1 MATVAVARERGGIV
15 ARPVAD
21 RMILRSFLERDRL
34 WAAYAICDLED
45 QEFRRTR
52 WGAAWDGDRLV
63 AVAVEYA
70 GPTPQPLFAMGSAD
84 GIDVILR
91 DVLRPRAAY
100 LATRTETLP
109 AVLRNYR
116 LEPAVPMVRM
126 WVDRTRFRPRVEPAV
141 RRLGPSDVGDLNR
154 LYRLGFASWLPSA
167 AITEGVYY
175 GLRIDGRLVSA
186 AGTHVVSPRARLA
199 VVGNV
204 LTGGEHRGRG
214 YAQAVTAAVTE
225 ALLEY
230 CDQVVLNVRSDNPPA
245 IQAYRAIGYAEYC
258 RFEERLGFRLEAP
271 WSGWMTG
278 IRRLLRSGKDANAR

>member
-1 MATVAVARERGGIV
+1 MATVAVARERAGVV
-15 ARPVAD
+15 ARPVTD
-21 RMILRSFLERDRL
+21 RLVLRAFLERDRL

-52 WGAAWDGDRLV
+52 WGGAWEGDRLV

-70 GPTPQPLFAMGSAD
+70 GPTPQPLFAMGSQD
-84 GIDVILR
+84 GIDAILR

-100 LATRTETLP
+100 IATRTDVLG
-109 AVLRNYR
+109 AVSRNYR

-126 WVDRTRFRPRVEPAV
+126 WVDRERFRPRVEPAV
-141 RRLGPSDVGDLNR
+141 RRLGPSEVGDLNR
-154 LYRLGFASWLPSA
+154 LYRLGFASWLPST

-175 GLRIDGRLVSA
+175 GLRIGGRLVSA

-204 LTGGEHRGRG
+204 LTSGEHRGRG

-225 ALLEY
+225 TLLEF

-245 IQAYRAIGYAEYC
+245 LQAYRAIGYTEYC
-258 RFEERLGFRLEAP
+258 RFEERLGHRLEAP
-271 WSGWMTG
+271 WSGWMVD
-278 IRRLLRSGKDANAR
+278 IRRMLGRGKDVSSR

>member
-1 MATVAVARERGGIV
+1 MATVAVARDRGGIV
-15 ARPVAD
+15 ARPVTD
-21 RMILRSFLERDRL
+21 RMVLRAYLERDRL

-45 QEFRRTR
+45 HEFRRTR
-52 WGAAWDGDRLV
+52 WGGAWDGERLV
-63 AVAVEYA
+63 ATAVEYA
-70 GPTPQPLFAMGSAD
+70 GPTPQPLFAMGTAE
-84 GIDVILR
+84 GIDAILR

-100 LATRTETLP
+100 IATRSETLP
-109 AVLRNYR
+109 AVSHNYR

-126 WVDRTRFRPRVEPAV
+126 WVDRSRFRPRAEPAV
-141 RRLGPSDVGDLNR
+141 QRLAPGEVGDLNR
-154 LYRLGFASWLPSA
+154 LYRLGFASWLPST
-167 AITEGVYY
+167 AITEGVYF

-204 LTGGEHRGRG
+204 LTSGEHRGRG

-225 ALLEY
+225 SLLEY

-245 IQAYRAIGYAEYC
+245 IQAYRAIGYTEYC
-258 RFEERLGFRLEAP
+258 RFEERLGYRLEAP

-278 IRRLLRSGKDANAR
+278 IRRILRPGKDVSRR

>member
-1 MATVAVARERGGIV
+1 MATVAVARDRAGLS
-15 ARPVAD
+15 AKPVTD
-21 RMILRSFLERDRL
+21 RMILRGFLERDRL

-52 WGAAWDGDRLV
+52 WGGAWDGDRLV

-70 GPTPQPLFAMGSAD
+70 GPTPQPLFAMGSAE
-84 GIDVILR
+84 GIDAIFR

-100 LATRTETLP
+100 IATRHE
-109 AVLRNYR
+109 VLASVSRHYR

-126 WVDRTRFRPRVEPAV
+126 WVGRDRFRPRVEPAV
-141 RRLGPSDVGDLNR
+141 QRLSPSEVGDLNR
-154 LYRLGFASWLPSA
+154 LYRLGFASWLPST

-175 GLRIDGRLVSA
+175 GLRIGGRLVSA

-204 LTGGEHRGRG
+204 LTAGEHRGRG

-258 RFEERLGFRLEAP
+258 RFEERLGHRLEAP
-271 WSGWMTG
+271 WAGWMTG
-278 IRRLLRSGKDANAR
+278 IRRMLRSGKDAASR